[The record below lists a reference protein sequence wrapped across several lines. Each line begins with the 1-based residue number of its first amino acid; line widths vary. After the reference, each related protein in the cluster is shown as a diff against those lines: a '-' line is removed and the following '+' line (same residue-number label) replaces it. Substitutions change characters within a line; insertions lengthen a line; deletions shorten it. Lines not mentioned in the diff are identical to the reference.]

1 MYKNLLHRTTP
12 DVDIFYLLWSN
23 VFSLGQLENVL
34 FSINDLQSS
43 ILRETDNSISVLESC
58 GWCQWRKWQSHRCLS
73 SIFKADISR
82 DLGLSF
88 MALGKVEGS
97 HFQQEPIYTVF
108 LFGESSCSLRKS
120 PGSAWLPHLLKTFCS
135 SKFPIT

>member
-1 MYKNLLHRTTP
+1 MILEKLSPVGGVSGESGKVTGVCHL
-12 DVDIFYLLWSN
+12 
-23 VFSLGQLENVL
+23 SLKLT
-34 FSINDLQSS
+34 SP
-43 ILRETDNSISVLESC
+43 ET
-58 GWCQWRKWQSHRCLS
+58 
-73 SIFKADISR
+73 F
-82 DLGLSF
+82 GLSF

>member
-82 DLGLSF
+82 DLWTIFYG
-88 MALGKVEGS
+88 
-97 HFQQEPIYTVF
+97 
-108 LFGESSCSLRKS
+108 FGESGGKPLSARTRLYCISVWRVIMQPEKKS
-120 PGSAWLPHLLKTFCS
+120 RVCMVAS
-135 SKFPIT
+135 STEDILQF